1 MLLRFYEDLVKCHF
15 AETAPDDERA
25 LQRMRATSKPSRT
38 EPSKTKESCNLNSQS
53 YLSYAQRI
61 SQRLKFPL
69 IPFTHGLGCNMVQWC
84 NGSQDSWRSRSHSKL
99 DLAPVLC
106 RDCSTQG
113 MFLKYFFHFIMEN
126 PMKMDDDHGWWLGDF
141 HGFPPFDEIPRWA
154 IYLWIIQADPLIM
167 QNRHTQWLGNW
178 VNTNTGWFCCW

>member
-25 LQRMRATSKPSRT
+25 LQRMRATSK
-38 EPSKTKESCNLNSQS
+38 SKDTKESCNLKSQS

-84 NGSQDSWRSRSHSKL
+84 NGSQDCWPSRCHWCWIL
-99 DLAPVLC
+99 LQCCAEIFL
-106 RDCSTQG
+106 TQG
-113 MFLKYFFHFIMEN
+113 MFLKYFIHFMEN
-126 PMKMDDDHGWWLGDF
+126 PMKMDDDWDDDWGISMDF
-141 HGFPPFDEIPRWA
+141 PHFMKSPDGQFICGLLKLT
-154 IYLWIIQADPLIM
+154 LW
-167 QNRHTQWLGNW
+167 
-178 VNTNTGWFCCW
+178 